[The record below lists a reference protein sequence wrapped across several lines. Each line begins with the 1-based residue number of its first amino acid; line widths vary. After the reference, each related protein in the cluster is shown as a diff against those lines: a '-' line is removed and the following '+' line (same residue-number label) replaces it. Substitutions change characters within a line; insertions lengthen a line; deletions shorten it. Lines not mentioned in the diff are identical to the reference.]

1 MKQQFELWG
10 LILTIIPLDL
20 SLIDLTEASIQD
32 WPTADLMF

>member
-20 SLIDLTEASIQD
+20 SLIDLTEVSD
-32 WPTADLMF
+32 KTDLPLTYR